1 VQEIL
6 LFILLGLGSGA
17 LIAGIALAV
26 VLTYRG
32 SGFINLA
39 TGGMAML
46 GGYAYWS
53 LNTGQIA
60 SLPTGLA
67 LPLSLLV
74 VVAVGAAAEFVVYR
88 PLRNSA
94 PLAKLVASLGV
105 LLVLQASML
114 LAFGITDQP
123 EPSILPQN
131 DVHLLG
137 AVVPVD
143 RFILTGMVIAAAAV
157 LAAVYKW
164 TRFGLATRAA
174 SENEVAAMLSGL
186 SPNTISLI
194 NNLLASL
201 VAGALGILAA
211 SITELDPETLPLLI
225 IPALAA
231 ALLAR
236 FTSFGIACAASIGI
250 GVLYSLIEYASAQT
264 WFPQSGGVALP
275 GVTDLLAFLIIVA
288 VLFWRGSAIPGR
300 GELVERRLPW
310 VPRPRQLAR
319 TSVILA
325 AVAAVALVVLPFDF
339 REALINTMI
348 GTLMALSLVVIT
360 GFVGQISVIQ
370 LSLAG
375 VAGFTIAHMA
385 SNFGIT
391 FPLAA
396 LAGIAVAMVIG
407 MATAVSALRVRG
419 VSLAVVTL
427 AGAVAIENFGFLNAT
442 WGGGEAGSPVPEPKW
457 FGFDLGPLAP
467 FRGLD
472 GDQPSPVFGWVALIC
487 TVALC
492 VAVGVIRRRSLG
504 QRMLA
509 VRSNERAAA
518 AAAINPRTV
527 KLAGFAIAAFI
538 AGVAGVLY
546 AYNFG
551 SVSADAFDA
560 VTALSLIAFAYAGGI
575 TLISGAVFAGLISAQ
590 ALVPYALDKWF
601 GLNGNWFLLFGGVIL
616 IFTLIRN
623 PEGVAGDIY
632 KRTHKRPAVHPPSDA
647 TGGSEGGV
655 GSQAPG
661 EAGPAATPGRKSAA
675 EVGEGARRDLGRTSP
690 AGESGE
696 AGTAATA
703 GRRSAR
709 ADGTRGG
716 PGGSSPPGN
725 TVLRVSGLS
734 VAFGGVRAL
743 TDVSL
748 EVRDGELVG
757 LIGPNGAGK
766 TTLVD
771 AITGFVASSG
781 RVELD
786 GRDLAGLRPHERA
799 RRGLARTWQGTELFH
814 DLDVRENLMVAAA
827 RPVGRPGSARTSAVR
842 RDADEA
848 LGILDL
854 AWAAD
859 AMPDQLSEGQRKLV
873 GVARAL
879 AGNHRLVCL
888 DEPAAGLDV
897 RESEEFG
904 RRLRALADRGQSALL
919 IDHDMGLVLNICDR
933 VIVLEFGRVI
943 ADGAPEQ
950 VRRDPRVVAA
960 YLGEGHAE
968 PPAADAA
975 PAGSAGVEAGQRRA
989 ERQGW
994 LFERYGANQDNLAE
1008 EDGR

>member
-1 VQEIL
+1 LETIL
-6 LFILLGLGSGA
+6 LFVLLGLGSGA
-17 LIAGIALAV
+17 LIAGIALGV

-32 SGFINLA
+32 SGIINLS

-53 LNTGQIA
+53 LNTGKIA

-67 LPLSLLV
+67 LPLSLLF
-74 VVAVGAAAEFVVYR
+74 VVAVGAVTEFVVYR

-94 PLAKLVASLGV
+94 PLARLVASLGV
-105 LLVLQASML
+105 LLVAQAAML
-114 LAFGITDQP
+114 LAFGITQQP

-131 DVHLLG
+131 DVHMLG

-143 RFILTGMVIAAAAV
+143 RFILTGMVIVAAAI
-157 LAAVYKW
+157 LAAIYRW

-174 SENEVAAMLSGL
+174 SENEVAAMLGGL

-194 NNLLASL
+194 NTLIASLLA
-201 VAGALGILAA
+201 GGLGILAA
-211 SITELDPETLPLLI
+211 SITELDPQTLPLQI

-231 ALLAR
+231 ALLAG
-236 FTSFGIACAASIGI
+236 FTSFGVACGASIGI
-250 GVLYSLIEYASAQT
+250 GVLYSLIQYLSSQS

-275 GVTDLLAFLIIVA
+275 GVTDLLAFLIIVG
-288 VLFWRGSAIPGR
+288 VLFWRGSRIPGR
-300 GELVERRLPW
+300 GELVERRLPG
-310 VPRPRQLAR
+310 VPRSRNLAR
-319 TSVILA
+319 TSLILA
-325 AVAAVALVVLPFDF
+325 VVAAAALVVLPFDF
-339 REALINTMI
+339 REALINTLI

-360 GFVGQISVIQ
+360 GFVGQISVVQ

-375 VAGFTIAHMA
+375 AAGFTIAHMA

-391 FPLAA
+391 FPVAA

-427 AGAVAIENFGFLNAT
+427 AGAVAIENFGFVNNT

-457 FGFDLGPLAP
+457 FGLDLGPQAP

-472 GDQPSPVFGWVALIC
+472 HDLPSPVFGWVALIC
-487 TVALC
+487 VVLLC
-492 VAVGVIRRRSLG
+492 VGVGVLRRRSLG

-527 KLAGFAIAAFI
+527 KFAGFGIAAFI

-551 SVSADAFDA
+551 SVSADRFGA

-575 TLISGAVFAGLISAQ
+575 TLVSGAVFAGLISAQ
-590 ALVPYALDKWF
+590 ALIPYALDKWF
-601 GLNGNWFLLFGGVIL
+601 GLNGNWFLLFGGAIL

-632 KRTHKRPAVHPPSDA
+632 KRLHKRPQLRPPAIARD
-647 TGGSEGGV
+647 GGV
-655 GSQAPG
+655 AAAARDGEVAGAARDGEVAAAARDGEVAAAARDGGAPADRRRSVVGG
-661 EAGPAATPGRKSAA
+661 EAEP
-675 EVGEGARRDLGRTSP
+675 
-690 AGESGE
+690 
-696 AGTAATA
+696 AATA
-703 GRRSAR
+703 GRRLAR

-716 PGGSSPPGN
+716 PGGSSPPGQHSGSSPSSN
-725 TVLRVSGLS
+725 TVLRVTGLS
-734 VAFGGVRAL
+734 VAFGGVHAL
-743 TDVSL
+743 KDVSL

-766 TTLVD
+766 TTFVD
-771 AITGFVASSG
+771 AVSGFVTGSG

-786 GRDLAGLRPHERA
+786 GHALAGLRPHERA

-814 DLDVRENLMVAAA
+814 DLDVRENLMVAGAS
-827 RPVGRPGSARTSAVR
+827 PGH
-842 RDADEA
+842 ADQA
-848 LGILDL
+848 LAIFDM

-879 AGNHRLVCL
+879 AGNHRVVCL

-897 RESEEFG
+897 RESEELG
-904 RRLRALADRGQSALL
+904 GRLRALADAGQSTLL
-919 IDHDMGLVLNICDR
+919 IDHDMGLVLSICDR
-933 VIVLEFGRVI
+933 VVVLEFGQVI
-943 ADGAPEQ
+943 ADGPPDQ

-960 YLGEGHAE
+960 YLGAGHAE
-968 PPAADAA
+968 PRPAQAP
-975 PAGSAGVEAGQRRA
+975 PAGPA
-989 ERQGW
+989 E
-994 LFERYGANQDNLAE
+994 LETS
-1008 EDGR
+1008 